1 MDYLNNQEQ
10 EYREALYR
18 RSLAGDRARMML
30 DDLSEYQKKE
40 EQGVLARLAAAGTPE
55 AAFLV
60 ACEWR
65 ALNKLMSSL
74 RAEAA
79 VGEDAGRQLLEGE

>member
-1 MDYLNNQEQ
+1 M
-10 EYREALYR
+10 LYR
-18 RSLAGDRARMML
+18 QSLAGCRARMML
-30 DDLSEYQKKE
+30 DDLGEYQKKE

-79 VGEDAGRQLLEGE
+79 VGEAAGKELLS

>member
-1 MDYLNNQEQ
+1 
-10 EYREALYR
+10 
-18 RSLAGDRARMML
+18 MML
-30 DDLSEYQKKE
+30 DDLSEYQAKE

-65 ALNKLMSSL
+65 ALNKLMFSL
-74 RAEAA
+74 RAEAG
-79 VGEDAGRQLLEGE
+79 VGEAAGKELLS

>member
-1 MDYLNNQEQ
+1 
-10 EYREALYR
+10 
-18 RSLAGDRARMML
+18 ML
-30 DDLSEYQKKE
+30 DDLGEYQKKE
-40 EQGVLARLAAAGTPE
+40 EQGVLARLAAAGTQE

-74 RAEAA
+74 KAEAA
-79 VGEDAGRQLLEGE
+79 VGDAAGKELLS